1 MINSEKEDI
10 VWSQLA
16 SDGRT
21 NGKYH
26 TSTRQNVNDLVNRG
40 KLVPIDAAGKNYQ
53 FYRKDVE
60 ALL

>member
-1 MINSEKEDI
+1 MEPA
-10 VWSQLA
+10 A